1 MRLQL
6 FNETD
11 GLRQLVFVTMLASC
25 IGFFFFVI
33 NNPAQ
38 NWDML
43 GYAGSVAS
51 FAESDPVT
59 LHRWVYDE
67 FEAYATA
74 GEFQTLTQSTN
85 YRQTMVEDAD
95 AFAQQIPFY
104 KIRVAFV
111 SLVALFTTLG
121 MSVYDAQH
129 LISAGFGSAG
139 LFFLFLG
146 LRRHIHSLMWIVVP
160 FFFYQF
166 TQDLLVVRFGGV
178 DSFAFFWVVLT
189 LIAYMHKSAW
199 LLPLLALSVL
209 IRTDLILYV
218 GLMFALVFFSDYS
231 RWKALGLWGV
241 VCAALYLWVNHWAG
255 NYGWQTVF
263 YFVFMTNMEATHP
276 SEYSQIGIGLQQY
289 LQVLV
294 RPQWVSK
301 WLWFSVAAVAFA
313 VALYLYRLREISQSD
328 VVGRFC
334 LLGGIAIAYVVI
346 HYLLFP
352 AIFMRFF
359 VAQYLIML
367 LAPMAAVTAWWRH
380 CVAFDFNAAGSIRS
394 PQ

>member
-6 FNETD
+6 FNESD
-11 GLRQLVFVTMLASC
+11 GWRHIAFFAILASC
-25 IGFFFFVI
+25 IGFFFFIV
-33 NNPAQ
+33 NHPAQ

-51 FAESDPVT
+51 FGESDPIA
-59 LHRWVYDE
+59 LHHWVYEE

-85 YRQTMVEDAD
+85 YRQTMVEDAG
-95 AFAQQIPFY
+95 AFIQQIPFY

-111 SLVALFTTLG
+111 LLVALLAKFG
-121 MSVYDAQH
+121 VNVYEAQH
-129 LISAGFGSAG
+129 LISAGFASAG
-139 LFFLFLG
+139 LFLLFLG
-146 LRRHIHSLMWIVVP
+146 LRQHIHSLMWLVVP

-189 LIAYMHKSAW
+189 LIAYMHRSAW

-209 IRTDLILYV
+209 VRTDLILYV
-218 GLMFALVFFSDYS
+218 GLMFALVFLGDYS
-231 RWKALGLWGV
+231 RWKLIGFWGV

-263 YFVFMTNMEATHP
+263 YFVFVTDMEATHP
-276 SEYSQIGIGLQQY
+276 SEYSQLGIELQQY

-301 WLWFSVAAVAFA
+301 WLWFSVAAAVLA
-313 VALYLYRLREISQSD
+313 VALYLYRLREIREAD
-328 VVGRFC
+328 AVGKFC
-334 LLGGIAIAYVVI
+334 LLGAVAIAYVVV

-359 VAQYLIML
+359 IAQYLIML
-367 LAPMAAVTAWWRH
+367 LALMAATTAWWRH
-380 CVAFDFNAAGSIRS
+380 CVALEFNAAGSMR
-394 PQ
+394 